1 MCCVPQGSV
10 LGPLLFL
17 IYVIPLGKLSQSF
30 TSYRHG
36 FADNNQV
43 FTAIHRVRDH
53 VEVGHQFHKL
63 EGCLTSIQT
72 WLTVNFL
79 KGNPT
84 KTEIQ
89 HFGTRQRL
97 MALGIESLSVAGNC
111 QWLLM

>member
-1 MCCVPQGSV
+1 MCGVPQGSV
-10 LGPLLFL
+10 LGLLLFL
-17 IYVIPLGKLSQSF
+17 IYVIPLGKLIQSF

-36 FADNNQV
+36 FADDNQV
-43 FTAIHRVRDH
+43 FVAIHRV
-53 VEVGHQFHKL
+53 GQQLHKL

-89 HFGTRQRL
+89 LFGMRQRL
-97 MALGIESLSVAGNC
+97 MALGIESLSAAAWC
-111 QWLLM
+111 